1 MERVVR
7 FELCRGGSLS
17 QPDDDAP
24 GVPLSE
30 GRYGDSAAAGR
41 RTRYLVR
48 CSPWLRMPQMVL
60 ERWSSPDLA
69 FETIPWK

>member
-24 GVPLSE
+24 GVQ
-30 GRYGDSAAAGR
+30 AAA
-41 RTRYLVR
+41 
-48 CSPWLRMPQMVL
+48 
-60 ERWSSPDLA
+60 A
-69 FETIPWK
+69 FEVLGE